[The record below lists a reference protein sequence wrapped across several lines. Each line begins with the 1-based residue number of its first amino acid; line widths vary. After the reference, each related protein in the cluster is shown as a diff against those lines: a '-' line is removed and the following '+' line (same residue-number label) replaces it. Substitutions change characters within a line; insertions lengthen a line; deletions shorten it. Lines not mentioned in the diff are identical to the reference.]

1 MNKKAVET
9 ISVNAVRDSIVCS
22 DFLDQYITDND
33 KEPSWDGSVYIYT
46 DKSKTKDKLKGK
58 IPVQV
63 KGTEKDD
70 FSKEEISFPVSTVDL
85 RNYLNDGGA
94 VFFVVYI
101 GQKGLRKQ
109 IYYSEL
115 PPIKLKIYLAEAKG
129 QKTKSIKLKKFPSDS
144 NEKATIFFQCFENCQ
159 KQASFSNVQLLSLEE
174 LEKQGVLKGINIP
187 VSAVGGIDPLTALL
201 KNEVYVYA
209 ELKGSAIPQPIEMLP
224 QKLSTEEK
232 REAIITAGGRQFYT
246 SISIIRDVKN
256 ITMVFGESFS
266 IKHQND
272 TETFKI
278 KYTNSDKIR
287 TLAVDL
293 DFIITCIEARSFQIN
308 GVNFPLDINSAN
320 FSSFNI
326 EKEKSRLN
334 YIKKI
339 VLLLD
344 TLNCKKDL
352 SVKSLTDKD
361 WKHLKILVTALVDR
375 KPVNN
380 LQVDLP
386 TLTTIKV
393 ADLVF
398 VICLQK
404 LENEDNTYNI
414 FDFFNTELLTAY
426 ENCEGEKLAI
436 SQYAI
441 LHADD
446 LCKADNIRYDVLLPS
461 FQNAEQHKET
471 IIRANF
477 FLLELIKAFDKDNSK
492 KELLSTAKSFSN
504 WLFESDD
511 EILPYDVK
519 LLNKLQ
525 IEKRERSLT
534 FDEERELLRIV
545 ENSDTQEDVIVGAYL
560 LLSQQVAA
568 QIHFSKLNAQQQ
580 NEFKTYPIYHFWK
593 SEEKEN
599 GQAQNADGE

>member
-85 RNYLNDGGA
+85 KNYLNDGGA

-115 PPIKLKIYLAEAKG
+115 PPIKLKMYLAEAKG
-129 QKTKSIKLKKFPSDS
+129 QKTKSIKLKKFPSDP

-209 ELKGSAIPQPIEMLP
+209 ELKGSTIPQPIEMLP

-266 IKHQND
+266 INHQND
-272 TETFKI
+272 TETLKI

-293 DFIITCIEARSFQIN
+293 DFIISFVEARAFQIN
-308 GVNFPLDINSAN
+308 GVNFPLDIDSAN
-320 FSSFNI
+320 FSNFNI
-326 EKEKSRLN
+326 EKEKIRLN

-386 TLTTIKV
+386 TLTTIKI

-398 VICLQK
+398 IICLQK

-461 FQNAEQHKET
+461 FQNAKQHKET

-534 FDEERELLRIV
+534 FDEKRELFRIV

-580 NEFKTYPIYHFWK
+580 KDFKKYPIYHFWK
-593 SEEKEN
+593 TEEKDN
-599 GQAQNADGE
+599 GQAQNANGE